1 MFSAYDDANLE
12 GTMNITVRGRHMA
25 VAPDIHDY
33 AEEKI
38 GKVARVID
46 SPVLNVEIEL
56 WAERNPSIE
65 KNQVVEV
72 TLFTKGPVIRS
83 REASDDM
90 HAAIDL
96 VSAKLERRIK
106 KYRGKMVD
114 RHAAGPSIREVPAE
128 VEEEEPIAEVVKV
141 KKLTLKPMTTDEAI
155 LQMELLGHDFFVFA
169 SIDTELINVL
179 YRRRDGD
186 FGLIEPRV

>member
-1 MFSAYDDANLE
+1 LWVSLDANLE
-12 GTMNITVRGRHMA
+12 GTMNITVRGRHMT
-25 VAPDIHDY
+25 VAPDIHEY

-38 GKVARVID
+38 GKVALAID
-46 SPVLNVEIEL
+46 SPVLTVEIEL
-56 WAERNPSIE
+56 WTERNPSIE

-72 TLFTKGPVIRS
+72 TLFMKGPVIRS

-106 KYRGKMVD
+106 KYRGKIVD
-114 RHAAGPSIREVPAE
+114 KHAAGPGIRAVEPE
-128 VEEEEPIAEVVKV
+128 PEEEEEPIREVVKV

-155 LQMELLGHDFFVFA
+155 LEMGLLGHDFFVFA
-169 SIDTELINVL
+169 SVDTELINVL
-179 YRRRDGD
+179 YKRRDGD
-186 FGLIEPRV
+186 LGLIEPRV